1 MRLFEEKWKE
11 YREETEEYHP
21 GSKELKRLSKG
32 MMEDEEQLDELQPW
46 HSKKDGRFP
55 KGGPKAGDT
64 YSLSKPAV
72 KAAGIDDKYAKKG
85 VASSGKDKDGKTK
98 THGKYGMPDKCGRK
112 SLSGKDISPRYK
124 CSTYKEPYQESV
136 ELEESEKDV
145 SREYVRATFANE
157 LKDALAQVFQL
168 VQQTGTK
175 GGCSIDSIQRIM
187 NNWALSSKGKL
198 NEPAKQAISEAVV
211 RTLSRYDFIVNKS
224 TPIHSR
230 HTPKKPRLSKKTSGK
245 TPKPKKQNKGE

>member
-1 MRLFEEKWKE
+1 
-11 YREETEEYHP
+11 
-21 GSKELKRLSKG
+21 
-32 MMEDEEQLDELQPW
+32 
-46 HSKKDGRFP
+46 
-55 KGGPKAGDT
+55 
-64 YSLSKPAV
+64 
-72 KAAGIDDKYAKKG
+72 
-85 VASSGKDKDGKTK
+85 
-98 THGKYGMPDKCGRK
+98 MPDKCGRK
-112 SLSGKDISPRYK
+112 SLSGKDISPSYK

-145 SREYVRATFANE
+145 SRKYVRATFANE

-230 HTPKKPRLSKKTSGK
+230 HTPKKPRLSKKTSLK
-245 TPKPKKQNKGE
+245 TY

>member
-98 THGKYGMPDKCGRK
+98 THG
-112 SLSGKDISPRYK
+112 
-124 CSTYKEPYQESV
+124 
-136 ELEESEKDV
+136 
-145 SREYVRATFANE
+145 
-157 LKDALAQVFQL
+157 
-168 VQQTGTK
+168 
-175 GGCSIDSIQRIM
+175 
-187 NNWALSSKGKL
+187 
-198 NEPAKQAISEAVV
+198 
-211 RTLSRYDFIVNKS
+211 
-224 TPIHSR
+224 
-230 HTPKKPRLSKKTSGK
+230 
-245 TPKPKKQNKGE
+245 